1 MNSQEKDA
9 FVRLHLAVLI
19 AGGTGLFGRLITI
32 GELPLVCLRV
42 ILGAVI
48 LAAVMQFRAK
58 RQVSLSTGVDK
69 GGAAPSTAR
78 IPHRT
83 SPFRIPRRTFLQIMG
98 CGVLLSVHWVFYYG
112 SIKAANVSIGA
123 VCFALVGFF
132 TAIIEPLIAR
142 HRPSLRELLLGA
154 FSVAGIA
161 LIFGLDPRYRLGI
174 GLGIVSSLLYVFF
187 SIFSK
192 RVQNDSGQSSSQ
204 MLLYEMV
211 GGAIVL
217 SFATPLYSM
226 LFPEVAIVPTH
237 RDWLMLILFASVFT
251 VVPFLL
257 QLQALRHISAF
268 TVNLTY
274 NLEPVYTIL
283 LAMLIFGEAG
293 ELNFSFYLGIS
304 LIIVSVLLQMKG
316 KQG

>member
-1 MNSQEKDA
+1 MSPLQKDA

-19 AGGTGLFGRLITI
+19 AGGTGLFGRLISI

-42 ILGAVI
+42 ILAALM
-48 LAAVMQFRAK
+48 LACIMGLR
-58 RQVSLSTGVDK
+58 
-69 GGAAPSTAR
+69 
-78 IPHRT
+78 HRLH
-83 SPFRIPRRTFLQIMG
+83 RLPRRDLLRIMG
-98 CGVLLSVHWVFYYG
+98 CGVILSVHWVFYYG

-132 TAIIEPLIAR
+132 TAIIEPLVAH
-142 HRPSLRELLLGA
+142 HRPSAREVGLGLLSL
-154 FSVAGIA
+154 VGIS
-161 LIFGLDPRYRLGI
+161 LIFGLDARYRFGI
-174 GLGIVSSLLYVFF
+174 GLGVISSLLYTIF
-187 SIFSK
+187 SICSK
-192 RVQNDSGQSSSQ
+192 REQNRSHRSSST

-211 GGAIVL
+211 GGGIVL
-217 SFATPLYSM
+217 TMAVPLYAAV
-226 LFPEVAIVPTH
+226 FPDVAVLPTH
-237 RDWLMLILFASVFT
+237 RDWAMLLLFASVFT
-251 VVPFLL
+251 IAPFLL

-304 LIIVSVLLQMKG
+304 FIIASVLLQMRTNKG
-316 KQG
+316 AGQ

>member
-1 MNSQEKDA
+1 MNQQTKDA
-9 FVRLHLAVLI
+9 FVRLHLAVLL

-42 ILGAVI
+42 IMAAIMLAMVLGAQHK
-48 LAAVMQFRAK
+48 LHRPMRATL
-58 RQVSLSTGVDK
+58 V
-69 GGAAPSTAR
+69 
-78 IPHRT
+78 
-83 SPFRIPRRTFLQIMG
+83 QIMG

-132 TAIIEPLIAR
+132 TAIIEPLIGH
-142 HRPSLRELLLGA
+142 HRPSWREIALGLL
-154 FSVAGIA
+154 SVTGIG

-174 GLGIVSSLLYVFF
+174 GLGIVSSLIYVFF

-192 RVQNDSGQSSSQ
+192 RVQAESGETSST

-211 GGAIVL
+211 GGGIVL
-217 SFATPLYSM
+217 TLTTPLYTM
-226 LFPEVAIVPTH
+226 LFPEVGIIPTAH
-237 RDWLMLILFASVFT
+237 DWAMLLLFASVFT
-251 VVPFLL
+251 IVPFLL

-283 LAMLIFGEAG
+283 LAMLIFGEAS
-293 ELNFSFYLGIS
+293 ELNFAFYLGIA
-304 LIIVSVLLQMKG
+304 LIISSVILQMKR
-316 KQG
+316 